1 MNYLFA
7 LVLLPLPVSILG
19 KKCCQFPAYSFSAM
33 TNVTKEDFKCS
44 EPVSVLC
51 QIDTNGSGYVA
62 VGISGN
68 LTEQADT
75 KPLVIK
81 KGSSSISASLVCDTS
96 SQMWKVDKKS
106 DKYDNIGCIMR
117 STGGV
122 WIVY

>member
-1 MNYLFA
+1 
-7 LVLLPLPVSILG
+7 
-19 KKCCQFPAYSFSAM
+19 M

-75 KPLVIK
+75 KPLVVRK
-81 KGSSSISASLVCDTS
+81 LF
-96 SQMWKVDKKS
+96 
-106 DKYDNIGCIMR
+106 
-117 STGGV
+117 
-122 WIVY
+122 